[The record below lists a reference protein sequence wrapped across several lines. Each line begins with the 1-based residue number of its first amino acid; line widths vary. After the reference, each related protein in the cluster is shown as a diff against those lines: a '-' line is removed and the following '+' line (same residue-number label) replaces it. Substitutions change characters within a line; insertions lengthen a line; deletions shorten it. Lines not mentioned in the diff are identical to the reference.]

1 MSDESN
7 EPQTSQIE
15 PLIYT
20 NWRGKTFVIDQAFV
34 EDLKQWCEADG
45 LEPGELDYL
54 TTEMLMKELPTME
67 SLERRNQLEEMWE
80 QATNVRAIGHHA
92 SK

>member
-1 MSDESN
+1 M
-7 EPQTSQIE
+7 Q

-34 EDLKQWCEADG
+34 DDLKRLCEADG

-54 TTEMLMKELPTME
+54 TPEMLMESLPMME
-67 SLERRNQLEEMWE
+67 SLERRNQLEEMWDQVE
-80 QATNVRAIGHHA
+80 RH
-92 SK
+92 